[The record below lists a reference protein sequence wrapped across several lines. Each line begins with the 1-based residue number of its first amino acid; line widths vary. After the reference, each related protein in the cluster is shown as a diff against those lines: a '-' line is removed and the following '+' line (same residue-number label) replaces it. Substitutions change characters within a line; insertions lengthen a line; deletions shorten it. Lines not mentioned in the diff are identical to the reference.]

1 MEIYSDGD
9 GETMAVPVP
18 NLTEN
23 RALHL
28 DVEAYVLELIR
39 SGEVQ
44 PGDRIS
50 ESEIARRL
58 SISRTPVREAMA
70 RLLRDGI
77 LAHAVRRGVF
87 VPQHSAAHIDEVVSL
102 RAVLE
107 GFAARRACLRITPAE
122 LEQLRSVV
130 EAGADGA
137 RRGDWLTMEEKNAE
151 FHDLLVRSA
160 RHELLLRSWR
170 LLTPAA
176 WKLIA
181 ATPPSSPSP
190 EAIND
195 FMERHHQVI
204 QALAA
209 GDPQRAERA
218 AAAHVE
224 RVGGRLLA
232 GS

>member
-1 MEIYSDGD
+1 MTRSRKVG

-18 NLTEN
+18 DLTEN

-39 SGEVQ
+39 SGDVR

-50 ESEIARRL
+50 EAEVARRL
-58 SISRTPVREAMA
+58 GISRTPVREAMA
-70 RLLRDGI
+70 RLLRDGV

-87 VPQHSAAHIDEVVSL
+87 VPERSTAQIEEVTSL

-107 GFAARRACLRITPAE
+107 GFAARRACSRITPAE

-130 EAGADGA
+130 EAGADAA
-137 RRGDWLTMEEKNAE
+137 RRGDWLTMEERNAE

-160 RHELLLRSWR
+160 QHELLLRSWR
-170 LLTPAA
+170 LLSPAA

-181 ATPPSSPSP
+181 ATPPSSPNP
-190 EAIND
+190 ETIND
-195 FMERHHQVI
+195 FLERHHRVI
-204 QALAA
+204 EALAS
-209 GDPQRAERA
+209 GDPQRAERE
-218 AAAHVE
+218 AAAHVQ